1 MALDE
6 ITKSII
12 VIVNK
17 WSRVVEVQT
26 RLRINTSISLLF
38 WIETC

>member
-6 ITKSII
+6 ITKKII

-17 WSRVVEVQT
+17 WSWVVEVQT
-26 RLRINTSISLLF
+26 RLRINTAISLLF
-38 WIETC
+38 SIEPR